1 MLTDKRTYTF
11 NVSREPA
18 ISGYGGYDEWTIGP
32 LSSEQADILFHR
44 IDQVIKNYSNLFKVE
59 GGWTGSN

>member
-1 MLTDKRTYTF
+1 MERTYTF
-11 NVSREPA
+11 SLSREPA

-32 LSSEQADILFHR
+32 LTSEQADDLLEAITN
-44 IDQVIKNYSNLFKVE
+44 VIEYHAKRAGVE